1 MSEVDSR
8 RGPGMEVPGEKRW
21 LRNHLLSLKT
31 LSLVVLSVQ
40 TSTMVLLLRYSR
52 TTSTHQPYIITTAVL
67 MSELLKLALSLC
79 FLHLDSGKIMRVT
92 LKRLYEDVLLN
103 AWETLKLAIP
113 AFLYVVQNNL
123 LFIALSNLDAATYQ
137 VTYQLKILTT
147 AIFSWVMLGK
157 RLAPIHWLSL
167 CLLMLGVSLVQV
179 DGGNANRSTSKILP
193 EVEAM
198 EGADPSLLGG
208 AEGGEAGEGGGEVHP
223 PDAHN
228 AAHPNTEVRRLL
240 GILAVFVSCISS
252 GFSGV
257 YFERLVKKGKQ
268 TSLIIRNIQL
278 GVFSIAFAVMA
289 VSGDSRA
296 IRENGFFQGYSLATW
311 LVVLI
316 QAFGGLM
323 VSVTMK
329 YADNI
334 LKGFATSLSIVMS
347 SLVSWLAL
355 GDAAPTIQFVIG
367 ASIVIS
373 STFLYGVTPQRESEI
388 RESTH
393 HAPSASPHKVRTR
406 LLALHSCRTTHTHT
420 HSHTRRQD
428 D

>member
-8 RGPGMEVPGEKRW
+8 RGPGMEGPGENRW
-21 LRNHLLSLKT
+21 LRKHLLSLKT

-52 TTSTHQPYIITTAVL
+52 TTSIHQPYIITTAVL

-137 VTYQLKILTT
+137 V
-147 AIFSWVMLGK
+147 
-157 RLAPIHWLSL
+157 
-167 CLLMLGVSLVQV
+167 

-208 AEGGEAGEGGGEVHP
+208 AEGGEVGEGGEEVHP

-296 IRENGFFQGYSLATW
+296 IKESGFFQGYSLATW

-393 HAPSASPHKVRTR
+393 HAPSASPHKIAEEKKLT
-406 LLALHSCRTTHTHT
+406 
-420 HSHTRRQD
+420 
-428 D
+428 

>member
-1 MSEVDSR
+1 MGESEIL
-8 RGPGMEVPGEKRW
+8 GGAAMEGVGGGGRVKQGERFW
-21 LRNHLLSLKT
+21 LRRHLLSLKT
-31 LSLVVLSVQ
+31 MSLIMLSVQ

-52 TTSTHQPYIITTAVL
+52 APTSTPHQHQPYLITTAVL
-67 MSELLKLALSLC
+67 LSELLKLALSLT
-79 FLHLDSGKIMRVT
+79 FLHLESGRVVSVT
-92 LKRLYEDVLLN
+92 GRRVYEEVVSRV
-103 AWETLKLAIP
+103 WETLKLAIP

-157 RLAPIHWLSL
+157 RLALIHWLSL

-179 DGGNANRSTSKILP
+179 EGSSNTSGNTKIIP
-193 EVEAM
+193 EVEV
-198 EGADPSLLGG
+198 LK
-208 AEGGEAGEGGGEVHP
+208 GGEP
-223 PDAHN
+223 PDAVPVDIHN
-228 AAHPNTEVRRLL
+228 VAHPNTEVSRLL

-257 YFERLVKKGKQ
+257 YFERLVKRGNQ
-268 TSLIIRNIQL
+268 TSLLIRNIQL
-278 GVFSIAFAVMA
+278 GIFSIAFAVMA
-289 VSGDSRA
+289 VSTDSKV
-296 IRENGFFQGYSLATW
+296 IKEGGFFQGYSITTW

-347 SLVSWLAL
+347 TLVSWLAL
-355 GDAAPTIQFVIG
+355 GDAAPTPQFIVG

-373 STFLYGVTPQRESEI
+373 STVLYGLTPQKGAGDTI
-388 RESTH
+388 L
-393 HAPSASPHKVRTR
+393 PSSHTPLPGTPHKINQEKKM
-406 LLALHSCRTTHTHT
+406 A
-420 HSHTRRQD
+420 
-428 D
+428 